1 MEMKINDTPVRTSRN
16 FRINNLKLENI
27 QIPSNLDTFKN
38 VEIITQK
45 AEISNNVRK
54 YKLEYGNGEIL
65 EENVQN
71 EANSVLNIKTSRK
84 GEKVTII
91 YTFTD
96 EETILVNNIEINTYK
111 DADITIVY
119 KSKTDKPCFH
129 NSVIRLNTSPED
141 KVNVNIVNMLN
152 NNSMHFE
159 SMESSLEDNTNLKY
173 TIIDL
178 GGKVS
183 ATNYFADIIG
193 KEAKNDLK
201 TIYLGIENQIKD
213 INYIAHLKGEKT
225 EGYIDVQ
232 GVLNDEAK
240 KNFKGTLDFKR
251 GCKGAKGDENEFC
264 MLLSP
269 KAKSIAL
276 PMLLCT
282 EDDVEG
288 NHSTAS
294 GKVDEKSL
302 FYIMSRG
309 LNEKEA
315 VKLIVRA
322 RFNKILERIKDEEL
336 LKDIIHEIDN
346 RL

>member
-27 QIPSNLDTFKN
+27 QIPSNLNTFKN

-65 EENVQN
+65 EENAQN

-315 VKLIVRA
+315 IKLIVRA

>member
-1 MEMKINDTPVRTSRN
+1 MEMKINETPVRTSRN

-65 EENVQN
+65 EENAQN

-294 GKVDEKSL
+294 GRVDEKSL

-322 RFNKILERIKDEEL
+322 RFNKILERIKDEDL
-336 LKDIIHEIDN
+336 LKDIVHEIDN

>member
-27 QIPSNLDTFKN
+27 QIPSNLNTFKN

>member
-27 QIPSNLDTFKN
+27 QIPSNLNTFKN

-232 GVLNDEAK
+232 GVLNGEAK

-315 VKLIVRA
+315 IKLIVRA
-322 RFNKILERIKDEEL
+322 RFNKILERIKDEDL
-336 LKDIIHEIDN
+336 LKDIVHEIDN

>member
-65 EENVQN
+65 EENAQN

-294 GKVDEKSL
+294 GRVDEKSL

-315 VKLIVRA
+315 IKLIVRA
-322 RFNKILERIKDEEL
+322 RFNKILERIKDEYL
-336 LKDIIHEIDN
+336 LKDIVHEIDN

>member
-27 QIPSNLDTFKN
+27 QIPSNLNTFKN

-65 EENVQN
+65 EENAQN

-322 RFNKILERIKDEEL
+322 RFNKILERIKDEDL
-336 LKDIIHEIDN
+336 LKDIVHEIDN

>member
-65 EENVQN
+65 EENAQN

-201 TIYLGIENQIKD
+201 TIYLGIDNQVKD

-315 VKLIVRA
+315 IKLIVRA
-322 RFNKILERIKDEEL
+322 RFNKILERIKDEDL
-336 LKDIIHEIDN
+336 LKNIVHEIDN

>member
-1 MEMKINDTPVRTSRN
+1 MNQWK
-16 FRINNLKLENI
+16 
-27 QIPSNLDTFKN
+27 
-38 VEIITQK
+38 
-45 AEISNNVRK
+45 
-54 YKLEYGNGEIL
+54 
-65 EENVQN
+65 
-71 EANSVLNIKTSRK
+71 
-84 GEKVTII
+84 
-91 YTFTD
+91 
-96 EETILVNNIEINTYK
+96 
-111 DADITIVY
+111 
-119 KSKTDKPCFH
+119 
-129 NSVIRLNTSPED
+129 
-141 KVNVNIVNMLN
+141 
-152 NNSMHFE
+152 
-159 SMESSLEDNTNLKY
+159 

-294 GKVDEKSL
+294 GIFS
-302 FYIMSRG
+302 
-309 LNEKEA
+309 
-315 VKLIVRA
+315 
-322 RFNKILERIKDEEL
+322 IL
-336 LKDIIHEIDN
+336 
-346 RL
+346 

>member
-65 EENVQN
+65 EENAQN

-294 GKVDEKSL
+294 GRVDEKSL

-315 VKLIVRA
+315 IKLIVRA
-322 RFNKILERIKDEEL
+322 RFNKILERIKDEDL
-336 LKDIIHEIDN
+336 LKDIVHEIDN

>member
-1 MEMKINDTPVRTSRN
+1 MEMKINETPVRTSRN

-27 QIPSNLDTFKN
+27 EIPQNLNTFKN
-38 VEIITQK
+38 VEIITEK
-45 AEISNNVRK
+45 AEISNNIRK
-54 YKLEYGNGEIL
+54 YELEYGNGDIL
-65 EENVQN
+65 EDNVKE

-96 EETILVNNIEINTYK
+96 EETVLVNNIEINTYK

-119 KSKTDKPCFH
+119 KSKTTKPCFH
-129 NSVIRLNTSPED
+129 NGIIRLNTSPED
-141 KVNVNIVNMLN
+141 KVNVAIINMLN
-152 NNSMHFE
+152 NDSMHFE
-159 SMESSLEDNTNLKY
+159 AMENSLEDNTNVKY
-173 TIIDL
+173 TIIDF
-178 GGKVS
+178 GGKIS

-193 KEAKNDLK
+193 KKANNDLK
-201 TIYLGIENQIKD
+201 TIYLGIDNQIKD
-213 INYIAHLKGEKT
+213 INYIAHLKGEKS
-225 EGYIDVQ
+225 EGYIDAQ

-315 VKLIVRA
+315 IKLIVRA

-336 LKDIIHEIDN
+336 LKEIVQELDN

>member
-27 QIPSNLDTFKN
+27 QIPSNLNTFKN

-65 EENVQN
+65 EENAQN

-315 VKLIVRA
+315 IKLIVRA

-336 LKDIIHEIDN
+336 LKDIVHEIDN

>member
-27 QIPSNLDTFKN
+27 QIPSNLNTFKN

-65 EENVQN
+65 EENAQN

-294 GKVDEKSL
+294 GRVDEKSL

-315 VKLIVRA
+315 IKLIVRA
-322 RFNKILERIKDEEL
+322 RFNKILERIKDENL
-336 LKDIIHEIDN
+336 LKEIVQELDN

>member
-65 EENVQN
+65 EENAQN

-251 GCKGAKGDENEFC
+251 GCKGTKGDENEFC

-294 GKVDEKSL
+294 GRVDEKSL

-315 VKLIVRA
+315 IKLIVRA

-336 LKDIIHEIDN
+336 LKDIVHEIDN

>member
-65 EENVQN
+65 EENAQN

-294 GKVDEKSL
+294 GRVDEKSL

-322 RFNKILERIKDEEL
+322 RFNKILERIKDENL
-336 LKDIIHEIDN
+336 LKEIVQELDN

>member
-65 EENVQN
+65 EENAQN

-294 GKVDEKSL
+294 GRVDEKSL

-322 RFNKILERIKDEEL
+322 RFNKILERIKDEDL
-336 LKDIIHEIDN
+336 LKDIVHEIDN

>member
-27 QIPSNLDTFKN
+27 QIPSNLNTFKN

-65 EENVQN
+65 EENAQN

-336 LKDIIHEIDN
+336 LKDIVHEIDN

>member
-65 EENVQN
+65 EENAQN

-141 KVNVNIVNMLN
+141 KVNVNVVNMLN

-178 GGKVS
+178 GGKIS

-294 GKVDEKSL
+294 GRVDEKSL

-315 VKLIVRA
+315 IKLIVRA

-336 LKDIIHEIDN
+336 LKDIVHEIDN

>member
-27 QIPSNLDTFKN
+27 QIPSNLNTFKS

-65 EENVQN
+65 EENAQN

-315 VKLIVRA
+315 IKLIVRA
-322 RFNKILERIKDEEL
+322 RFNKILERIKDEDL
-336 LKDIIHEIDN
+336 LKDIVHEIDN

>member
-1 MEMKINDTPVRTSRN
+1 
-16 FRINNLKLENI
+16 
-27 QIPSNLDTFKN
+27 
-38 VEIITQK
+38 
-45 AEISNNVRK
+45 
-54 YKLEYGNGEIL
+54 
-65 EENVQN
+65 
-71 EANSVLNIKTSRK
+71 
-84 GEKVTII
+84 
-91 YTFTD
+91 
-96 EETILVNNIEINTYK
+96 
-111 DADITIVY
+111 
-119 KSKTDKPCFH
+119 
-129 NSVIRLNTSPED
+129 
-141 KVNVNIVNMLN
+141 
-152 NNSMHFE
+152 MHFE

-315 VKLIVRA
+315 IKLIVRA
-322 RFNKILERIKDEEL
+322 RFNKILERIKDEDL
-336 LKDIIHEIDN
+336 LKDIVHEIDN

>member
-315 VKLIVRA
+315 IKLIVRA
-322 RFNKILERIKDEEL
+322 RFNKILERIKDEDL
-336 LKDIIHEIDN
+336 LKDIVHEIDN

>member
-65 EENVQN
+65 EENAQN

>member
-65 EENVQN
+65 EENAQN

-315 VKLIVRA
+315 IKLIVRA
-322 RFNKILERIKDEEL
+322 RFNKILERIKDEDL
-336 LKDIIHEIDN
+336 LKDIVHEIDN

>member
-27 QIPSNLDTFKN
+27 QMPSNLDTFKN

-65 EENVQN
+65 EENAQN

-315 VKLIVRA
+315 IKLIVRA
-322 RFNKILERIKDEEL
+322 RFNKILERIKDEDL
-336 LKDIIHEIDN
+336 LKDIVHEIDN

>member
-27 QIPSNLDTFKN
+27 QIPSNLNTFKN

-65 EENVQN
+65 EENAQN

>member
-27 QIPSNLDTFKN
+27 QIPSNLNTFKN

-336 LKDIIHEIDN
+336 LKDIVHEIDN

>member
-27 QIPSNLDTFKN
+27 QIPSNLNTFKS

-65 EENVQN
+65 EENAQN

-294 GKVDEKSL
+294 GRVDEKSL

-315 VKLIVRA
+315 IKLIVRA

-336 LKDIIHEIDN
+336 LKDIVHEIDN

>member
-27 QIPSNLDTFKN
+27 QIPSNLNTFKN

-141 KVNVNIVNMLN
+141 RVSVSVINMLN

>member
-65 EENVQN
+65 EENAQN

-322 RFNKILERIKDEEL
+322 RFNKILERIKDEDL
-336 LKDIIHEIDN
+336 LKDIVHEIDN

>member
-1 MEMKINDTPVRTSRN
+1 MDIKINDTPVRTSRN

-27 QIPSNLDTFKN
+27 EIPSNLENFKN
-38 VEIITQK
+38 VQVITEK
-45 AEISNNVRK
+45 AEISNNVK
-54 YKLEYGNGEIL
+54 KFKLDYGNGEIL
-65 EENVQN
+65 EENVLN
-71 EANSVLNIKTSRK
+71 EANNTLNIKTSRK

-96 EETILVNNIEINTYK
+96 EETVLVNNIELNTYK

-119 KSKTDKPCFH
+119 KSITDKPCFH
-129 NSVIRLNTSPED
+129 NGVIRLNTSPED
-141 KVNVNIVNMLN
+141 KVNIAVINMLN

-159 SMESSLEDNTNLKY
+159 AMENSLEDNSNVKY

-183 ATNYFADIIG
+183 ATNYYSDMYG
-193 KEAKNDLK
+193 KEAKCDLK
-201 TIYLGIENQIKD
+201 TVYLGIDNQIKD
-213 INYIAHLKGEKT
+213 INYIANLKGEKT
-225 EGYIDVQ
+225 EIYMDAQ
-232 GVLNDEAK
+232 GVLNNEAK
-240 KNFKGTLDFKR
+240 KNFKGTIDFKR

-294 GKVDEKSL
+294 GKVDESSL

-309 LNEKEA
+309 LSEKEA
-315 VKLIVRA
+315 IKLIVRA

-336 LKDIIHEIDN
+336 LKDIVQEIDN

>member
-65 EENVQN
+65 EENAQN

-336 LKDIIHEIDN
+336 LKDIVHEIDN

>member
-27 QIPSNLDTFKN
+27 EIPEKLESFKN
-38 VEIITQK
+38 VEIISEK

-54 YKLEYGNGEIL
+54 YKLEYGNGAIL
-65 EENVQN
+65 EENAQN
-71 EANSVLNIKTSRK
+71 EANNVLNIKTSRK

-152 NNSMHFE
+152 NKSMHFE
-159 SMESSLEDNTNLKY
+159 SMESSLEDNTNVKY

-201 TIYLGIENQIKD
+201 TIYLGIDNQVKD

-269 KAKSIAL
+269 KTKSIAL

-315 VKLIVRA
+315 IKLIVRA

-336 LKDIIHEIDN
+336 LKDIVHEIDN

>member
-27 QIPSNLDTFKN
+27 EIPSNLDTFKN

-65 EENVQN
+65 EENAQN

-315 VKLIVRA
+315 IKLIVRA
-322 RFNKILERIKDEEL
+322 RFNKMLERIKDEDL
-336 LKDIIHEIDN
+336 LKDIVHEIDN

>member
-65 EENVQN
+65 EENAQN

-251 GCKGAKGDENEFC
+251 GCKGAKGNENEFC

-294 GKVDEKSL
+294 GRVDEKSL

-315 VKLIVRA
+315 IKLIVRA
-322 RFNKILERIKDEEL
+322 RFNKILERIKDEDL
-336 LKDIIHEIDN
+336 LKDIVQEIDN

>member
-65 EENVQN
+65 EENAQN

-225 EGYIDVQ
+225 EGYIDIQ

-315 VKLIVRA
+315 IKLIVRA

-336 LKDIIHEIDN
+336 LKDIVHEIDN

>member
-1 MEMKINDTPVRTSRN
+1 MEMKINETPVRTSRN

-27 QIPSNLDTFKN
+27 EIPNNLKPFKN
-38 VEIITQK
+38 IEIITQK

-54 YKLEYGNGEIL
+54 YKLEYGNGAVL
-65 EENVQN
+65 EENAQN

-84 GEKVTII
+84 GEKITII

-119 KSKTDKPCFH
+119 KSNTDKACFH

-152 NNSMHFE
+152 NKSMHFE
-159 SMESSLEDNTNLKY
+159 SMENSLEDNTNVKY

-201 TIYLGIENQIKD
+201 TIYLGIDNQVKD

-225 EGYIDVQ
+225 EEYIDVQ

-309 LNEKEA
+309 LSEKEA
-315 VKLIVRA
+315 IKLIVRA
-322 RFNKILERIKDEEL
+322 RFNKILERIKDEDL
-336 LKDIIHEIDN
+336 LKDIVHEIDN

>member
-65 EENVQN
+65 EENAQN
-71 EANSVLNIKTSRK
+71 EANSVLNIKTNRK

-119 KSKTDKPCFH
+119 KSNTDKACFH

-141 KVNVNIVNMLN
+141 KVNVIIVNMLN
-152 NNSMHFE
+152 NKSMHFE
-159 SMESSLEDNTNLKY
+159 SMENSLEDNTNVKY

-315 VKLIVRA
+315 IKLIVRA
-322 RFNKILERIKDEEL
+322 RFNKILERIKDEYL
-336 LKDIIHEIDN
+336 LKDIVHEIDN

>member
-65 EENVQN
+65 EENAQN

-315 VKLIVRA
+315 IKLIVRA
-322 RFNKILERIKDEEL
+322 RFNKILERIKDEYL
-336 LKDIIHEIDN
+336 LKDIVHEIDN

>member
-27 QIPSNLDTFKN
+27 QIPSNLNTFKN

-65 EENVQN
+65 EENAQN

-294 GKVDEKSL
+294 GRVDEKSL

-336 LKDIIHEIDN
+336 LKDIVHEIDN